1 MSLLKDDKIEN
12 ERVLLFSRK
21 DPKLENLSYN
31 YQYLDLVK
39 IESTE
44 LPKIHTL
51 VHLAAQ
57 TPKSVDGDTL
67 QYVNVHSLIP
77 LIKKTIPTNVIFASS
92 LDIYSLTTSKPF
104 KETSKPEPFSEY
116 GITKMKAEKLLQK
129 LSTDLGFNLVII
141 RLTVT
146 YSENDPYK
154 RVMFYFI
161 KQALEN
167 QIIKVYGTGKQTRDF
182 LYIDDAIIGF
192 KKVINEPLQGIYNL
206 GYGSSISMT
215 ELAEKVAKII
225 GNKLK
230 KSILIQY
237 INIEDEK
244 TQRTVKLD
252 TTKFE
257 KTYEFKPRITIEEGI
272 MKLYHKLKNDFDE

>member
-1 MSLLKDDKIEN
+1 
-12 ERVLLFSRK
+12 
-21 DPKLENLSYN
+21 
-31 YQYLDLVK
+31 
-39 IESTE
+39 
-44 LPKIHTL
+44 
-51 VHLAAQ
+51 
-57 TPKSVDGDTL
+57 
-67 QYVNVHSLIP
+67 
-77 LIKKTIPTNVIFASS
+77 
-92 LDIYSLTTSKPF
+92 
-104 KETSKPEPFSEY
+104 
-116 GITKMKAEKLLQK
+116 MKAEKLLQK

-230 KSILIQY
+230 KSIIIQY

-244 TQRTVKLD
+244 TQR
-252 TTKFE
+252 
-257 KTYEFKPRITIEEGI
+257 R
-272 MKLYHKLKNDFDE
+272 